1 DLVQVAPAL
10 SQVSTHPLLTP
21 HQVHLPKHQ
30 GNATAQAVHLC
41 MSAPFI
47 ASGQQSFAVPS
58 HIPISQPSF
67 PVFRPIPVRGS
78 NGFLG
83 SKFL

>member
-1 DLVQVAPAL
+1 MLLDIMSYLINL
-10 SQVSTHPLLTP
+10 SSIA
-21 HQVHLPKHQ
+21 

-41 MSAPFI
+41 MSTPFI

-67 PVFRPIPVRGS
+67 PVFHPIPVRGS